1 MTEVI
6 EGPLQCVIESRDMS
20 EMLLTAM
27 ARNQLLTAA
36 MVCKVWA
43 MLAGE
48 ITRRRRKKILDTLVV
63 RDLEATATYGQGICF
78 FHPPSTSA
86 LICAYICAGR
96 AWHGAPTR
104 RETGSHE
111 TRGCSRKDHYFSGG
125 TIIQFEVLHGGTRR
139 TGEWRCIRVWQ
150 ESLQV
155 CLPNGAW
162 MTVETLDT
170 AAYPTWM
177 AASFLQAPGE
187 RWRSICGTPEGD
199 PLAWDGPVLQGPPL

>member
-86 LICAYICAGR
+86 LDVHGMELPQEGKQARTRLAGALVKTMIFPVGPLNNLR
-96 AWHGAPTR
+96 SYMVGRVELVNGVVFA
-104 RETGSHE
+104 
-111 TRGCSRKDHYFSGG
+111 
-125 TIIQFEVLHGGTRR
+125 
-139 TGEWRCIRVWQ
+139 VWQ